1 MKLLIDKE
9 YDYTPEWNGNKE
21 DDSPIVF
28 HMRAITDSER
38 ERFIT
43 KKYIDGHVEMA
54 TNETQIFKAGVT
66 SIENLNIN
74 NKDIKTA
81 TDFIACP
88 GLSGLFSEV
97 VAEILLNTVR
107 KDLKN

>member
-9 YDYTPEWNGNKE
+9 YDYIPEWNGNKE

-28 HMRAITDSER
+28 HMRAITDGER
-38 ERFIT
+38 ERFIV
-43 KKYIDGHVEMA
+43 KKYIDGKVEMT
-54 TNETQIFKAGVT
+54 TNETQIFKAGII

-81 TDFIACP
+81 NDFLTAP